1 MEGMEAA
8 QARPSP
14 LHPLPSVHPPRLPY
28 LRRIPLQRRQET
40 FQGGPALVIDQ
51 GNDSGGMGLHQAL
64 SLTRYLLLQGLQDGL
79 EVLVTGWA
87 QGQVRGTAG

>member
-1 MEGMEAA
+1 MGGRESA

-14 LHPLPSVHPPRLPY
+14 LHPLPPPRFPY

-51 GNDSGGMGLHQAL
+51 GDDSGGVGLHQAL
-64 SLTRYLLLQGLQDGL
+64 SLTGHLLLQGLQDGL
-79 EVLVTGWA
+79 EVLARGWA
-87 QGQVRGTAG
+87 QGQERGIAG